1 MKAQERDN
9 ARIYKSIE
17 DDAKKTEVQI
27 KLEED
32 LQKEEINRIRKEKQ
46 MCEMAKLKTEKVQK
60 ANKEKERKRR
70 EDMIKERKE
79 AYERII
85 QEAVEK
91 TGRMESQ
98 VYYYKLNRIKGTDV
112 EKPLVAR
119 KDLNSYFSLFSST
132 RKNEKRSS
140 IKRRRRYKSR
150 ERKRYKV
157 IK

>member
-1 MKAQERDN
+1 MKTQERDN

-32 LQKEEINRIRKEKQ
+32 LQKEEINRIRREKAI
-46 MCEMAKLKTEKVQK
+46 CEMAKLKTEKVQK

-79 AYERII
+79 AYDRII

-91 TGRMESQ
+91 TGRMESE

-112 EKPLVAR
+112 EKPLVVR
-119 KDLNSYFSLFSST
+119 KDLNSYFS
-132 RKNEKRSS
+132 
-140 IKRRRRYKSR
+140 
-150 ERKRYKV
+150 
-157 IK
+157 